1 MEKEIAVQ
9 DYEEAIRDSSLKL
22 ASTTALSPY
31 CNCPSAC
38 LSVSVKSWRLE
49 AMAYSS
55 WTAAGLG

>member
-9 DYEEAIRDSSLKL
+9 DYEEAIRDCSLKL

-55 WTAAGLG
+55 